1 MEDNTP
7 HIVTDDKATA
17 WWRWFTRRVVL
28 LPLAAIVAVCV
39 GVWVFA
45 SINNNMNQ
53 AAPDAADQ
61 KSIETNLL
69 SAKSSFNEQGVITL
83 TTRLI
88 EGKEKG
94 RYVYSDTQLSDL
106 YLDRANSYMNLN
118 KNKEAVD
125 DFQKA
130 RELAESREMA
140 ALQGEVEAR
149 YKLGERK
156 QLIPLYQKLVA
167 LVKKSENPR
176 RSSIVEQY
184 QSNIQLLQSGQEIP
198 Y

>member
-17 WWRWFTRRVVL
+17 WWRWFTRRAVL
-28 LPLAAIVAVCV
+28 LPLAAIVAVSV
-39 GVWVFA
+39 GIWVFT
-45 SINNNMNQ
+45 SISNNMTEV
-53 AAPDAADQ
+53 PDAADQ
-61 KSIETNLL
+61 KSVETNLL
-69 SAKSSFNEQGVITL
+69 SAKASFNEKGVVTL

-88 EGKEKG
+88 EGEEKG
-94 RYVYSDTQLSDL
+94 KYVYSDTQLADI
-106 YLDRANSYMNLN
+106 YLDRANSYLNLN
-118 KNKEAVD
+118 ENKEAAS

-130 RELAESREMA
+130 KELAESRKIA

-156 QLIPLYQKLVA
+156 QLIPLYQELVA
-167 LVKKSENPR
+167 LVSKSENPR
-176 RSSIVEQY
+176 RSSVVEQY

>member
-7 HIVTDDKATA
+7 HIVTDDNATA

-28 LPLAAIVAVCV
+28 LPLAAIVAVSI

-45 SINNNMNQ
+45 SVSNNMDQ
-53 AAPDAADQ
+53 TAPDAADQ
-61 KSIETNLL
+61 KSLETNLL
-69 SAKSSFNEQGVITL
+69 SAKASYNAEGVVTL
-83 TTRLI
+83 STRLI
-88 EGKEKG
+88 EGEEKG
-94 RYVYSDTQLSDL
+94 TYVYSDAQLSDL
-106 YLDRANSYMNLN
+106 YLDRANSYLNLN
-118 KNKEAVD
+118 KNKEAVP

-130 RELAESREMA
+130 KGLAESRKIA

-156 QLIPLYQKLVA
+156 QLIPLYQQLVS
-167 LVKKSENPR
+167 LVGGSENPR
-176 RSSIVEQY
+176 RGSVVEQY
-184 QSNIQLLQSGQEIP
+184 QTNIQLLQSGQEIP